1 MNLPKPL
8 TDGNVSLEQTI
19 KNRRTIR
26 SFDSKSLG
34 LEQMSQML
42 SAAQG
47 ISEDRGLK
55 RTAPSGGAL
64 YPMDIYAVTGNNGVE
79 KLKPGI
85 YHYEPVSHSVSLI
98 SEGDFRNE
106 VASVSLWQS
115 WMAKA
120 PLNLVVTAEYSR
132 ICSKYGE
139 RGIRYATIE
148 AGHVG
153 QNIFLQAV
161 AMGLGAGIVGAFDD
175 KKLISIM
182 SMPKTHEPLL
192 VMPVGYVQDN

>member
-19 KNRRTIR
+19 KKRRTIR
-26 SFDSKSLG
+26 AFDSKSLS

-42 SAAQG
+42 WAAQG

-79 KLKPGI
+79 KLKPGV
-85 YHYEPVSHSVSLI
+85 YHYEPVTHSVSLI

-106 VASVSLWQS
+106 VASASLWQN

-139 RGIRYATIE
+139 RGVRYAMIE

-175 KKLISIM
+175 KKLIRIM
-182 SMPKTHEPLL
+182 NMPKTHEPLL
-192 VMPVGYVQDN
+192 VMPVGY